1 MGKIDRW
8 ITFISQRE
16 YPSWLSVIALSLIKS
31 FSYMGSCLQQ
41 KGSAKAMSGGK
52 HGSSKLVELIL
63 NDCSIKATL
72 DKWRTIIR
80 PALRI
85 IFGLS
90 STSVFMLPIQIFNL
104 QLLLSHLSFW
114 NSMRS
119 PTPGTEFVG
128 GKTCTGEY
136 SHGGM
141 SGLINVRL
149 CMTF

>member
-16 YPSWLSVIALSLIKS
+16 YPSWLSVIALSLMKS

-41 KGSAKAMSGGK
+41 KGSATAMSGGK
-52 HGSSKLVELIL
+52 HGSRKLVELIL

-90 STSVFMLPIQIFNL
+90 STSVFMLPIQIFKL

-114 NSMRS
+114 DSMLLIQGRNLW
-119 PTPGTEFVG
+119 G